1 MRSALTSPRLVLQVF
16 EPPELEGPELQGPE
30 LHEPAL
36 HEPALHEPAFHELA
50 LHGPAWVL
58 AAARLPK
65 LFR

>member
-16 EPPELEGPELQGPE
+16 EPPELEGPELQG
-30 LHEPAL
+30 PAL